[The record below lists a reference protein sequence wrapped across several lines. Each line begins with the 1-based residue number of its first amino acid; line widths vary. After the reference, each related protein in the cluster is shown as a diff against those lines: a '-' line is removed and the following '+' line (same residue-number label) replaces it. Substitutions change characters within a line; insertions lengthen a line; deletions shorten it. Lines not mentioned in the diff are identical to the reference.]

1 MAGARHERVL
11 ILCKTYPSP
20 SGKHAE
26 TSCVAGMT
34 AGGSLIR
41 LFPVPFR
48 LIRDGQQFKKWQW
61 ISAQIYK
68 ANDDRRP
75 ESHKIYV
82 DTIALDG
89 APLSTARDWDARR
102 RELDKL
108 RLFTD
113 FAELDRAREA
123 ESLTLGLVQP
133 SKILGL
139 DITAVD
145 QAEWSEEEL
154 KKLLQHQQQAGL
166 FDDDDARVIRT
177 LRKLPFAFHY
187 RYECEINGET
197 IAYRHKI
204 ADWEIGALYWNCLQ
218 RHGDGWEQPLRE
230 KIEQK
235 LPSADLM
242 FLMGTIHRFPDQWLI
257 VSLIYPPRRCR
268 GELLQIELAI

>member
-1 MAGARHERVL
+1 
-11 ILCKTYPSP
+11 
-20 SGKHAE
+20 
-26 TSCVAGMT
+26 MT
-34 AGGSLIR
+34 ADGSLIR

-48 LIRDGQQFKKWQW
+48 LIRDAQQFKKWQW

-82 DTIALDG
+82 DTITLDG
-89 APLSTARDWDARR
+89 APLPTARDWNARR
-102 RELDKL
+102 REIEKL

-123 ESLTLGLVQP
+123 ESLTLGLVRP

-154 KKLLQHQQQAGL
+154 KKLLRHQQQAGL
-166 FDDDDARVIRT
+166 FDDDDARAIRT

-187 RYECEINGET
+187 RYECEISGET
-197 IAYRHKI
+197 RAYRHKI

-257 VSLIYPPRRCR
+257 VSLIYPPRKYT
-268 GELLQIELAI
+268 GERQQIELAI

>member
-1 MAGARHERVL
+1 VAGARREQIL

-20 SGKHAE
+20 SEKHAE

-34 AGGSLIR
+34 ADGGLIR

-48 LIRDGQQFKKWQW
+48 LIRDDQQFKKWQW
-61 ISAQIYK
+61 ISARIYK

-82 DTIALDG
+82 DTISLDG
-89 APLSTARDWDARR
+89 APLSTKRNWAARR

-113 FAELDRAREA
+113 FTELDQAREA
-123 ESLTLGLVQP
+123 EGLTLGLVRP
-133 SKILGL
+133 HKILGL
-139 DITAVD
+139 DITPVENAKWTED
-145 QAEWSEEEL
+145 EL
-154 KKLLQHQQQAGL
+154 KKLVQHQQQAGL
-166 FDDDDARVIRT
+166 FDEEDARAIQT

-187 RYECEINGET
+187 RYECKIGDEMQI
-197 IAYRHKI
+197 YRHKI

-218 RHGDGWEQPLRE
+218 RYGSDWERPLRE

-257 VSLIYPPRRCR
+257 VSLIYPPCALPSAKPQT
-268 GELLQIELAI
+268 EFAF